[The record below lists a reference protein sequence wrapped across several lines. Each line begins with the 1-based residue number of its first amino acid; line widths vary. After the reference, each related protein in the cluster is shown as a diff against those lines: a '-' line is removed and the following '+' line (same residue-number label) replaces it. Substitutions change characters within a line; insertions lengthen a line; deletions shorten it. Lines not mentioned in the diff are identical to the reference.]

1 MKKIVSLLVTFVAF
15 GLLTSVSHATCVASG
30 EISRV
35 SVNPDSVSSSFY
47 VITSTPQQPSYGYF
61 TTDIKIVNAAL
72 TAQASHM
79 TVTATGSA
87 ASCPPPSGGVINGG
101 TVITLTTAP

>member
-1 MKKIVSLLVTFVAF
+1 MEKIVGLLVAFVAF

-30 EISRV
+30 EISRI
-35 SVNPDSVSSSFY
+35 SVNPDGVFSSFY
-47 VITSTPQQPSYGYF
+47 VITSTPQRPSYAYF

-79 TVTATGSA
+79 TITATGSV
-87 ASCPPPSGGVINGG
+87 ASCPSPSGGIINGG